1 MPILSIKNL
10 HAGLPGKPILNGVTL
25 TVPAGKIVALMGPN
39 GSGKS
44 TLAQLLMGQPDYRV
58 TKGTVRWGSKDML
71 KLKNWERARAGL
83 FLAFQYPYEVPG
95 VNFYEFLLAA
105 YQSVNGKQG
114 SQAEFERRL
123 KRSLRELRLDAKFLE
138 RGLNEGFSGGEKK
151 KAEILQLAML
161 APKLVVLDE
170 TDSGLDVDALK
181 IVGREVNKL
190 KKNGVSVIIITHYNR
205 VLKYI
210 EPDFVHIMY
219 HGRIIK
225 SGRKDLAHTIEKGG
239 YNQFI
244 KTKQKG

>member
-1 MPILSIKNL
+1 MRFGRAK
-10 HAGLPGKPILNGVTL
+10 LNEMT
-25 TVPAGKIVALMGPN
+25 TDKI
-39 GSGKS
+39 
-44 TLAQLLMGQPDYRV
+44 AQTG
-58 TKGTVRWGSKDML
+58 ML
-71 KLKNWERARAGL
+71 
-83 FLAFQYPYEVPG
+83 LAFQYPQSVSG
-95 VNFYEFLLAA
+95 VSVQNLLKVAQSVRGERVSVDTFVKNLKQKAKSMRLPAEFLT
-105 YQSVNGKQG
+105 
-114 SQAEFERRL
+114 
-123 KRSLRELRLDAKFLE
+123 RS
-138 RGLNEGFSGGEKK
+138 LNEGFSGGEKK

>member
-1 MPILSIKNL
+1 KSMR
-10 HAGLPGKPILNGVTL
+10 LP
-25 TVPAGKIVALMGPN
+25 A
-39 GSGKS
+39 
-44 TLAQLLMGQPDYRV
+44 
-58 TKGTVRWGSKDML
+58 
-71 KLKNWERARAGL
+71 
-83 FLAFQYPYEVPG
+83 
-95 VNFYEFLLAA
+95 EFLT
-105 YQSVNGKQG
+105 
-114 SQAEFERRL
+114 
-123 KRSLRELRLDAKFLE
+123 RS
-138 RGLNEGFSGGEKK
+138 LNEGFSGGEKK